1 MKNNLNKAVGLTGYF
16 FALPPA
22 HVFLIGIVVFALL
35 FGLAM
40 NLSAYQGL
48 DLVKQSAIDGS
59 MLLAF
64 PALLTAAVIKL
75 MIRKM
80 PLRRIVAVTF
90 IGELVYGVAYLG
102 SLILVGVNPL
112 ISELILLVGAALV
125 FVLWYVIARLI
136 FILKYRSILFAI
148 MQLLFYLVF
157 LFNSHV
163 FSLGASVESYAKFYV
178 ASFVLFGALY
188 IFFLIINAP
197 MKKNLGFSS
206 TDAFSFFISQWLY
219 QNKDLEKALEAVGSR
234 VRTLVTVLGF
244 RRKKG
249 DILFVTPLV
258 HFGPFGNLG
267 GSEFTYLIAEALDK
281 KHDSKTF
288 VFHGTVTHD
297 LNPVSSKQLDKIINA
312 CEECIADSEVKHGE
326 VAFVRGREAECR
338 AEGLVINDSAFIGL
352 SRAPYVT
359 EDVNLGLG
367 LCLIKEAEKKADVAM
382 VVDQHNAETGEITS
396 FEPGDPVGYNY
407 MKSVEFAL
415 AGKPKKTGLKI
426 GISQRAPE
434 SPFIGKAG
442 IKVAVVSSSPEY
454 VIVLIDSNGVKPELN
469 QTIVTR
475 VKQAGKKLG
484 KDWEVGVYTTD
495 THQMNRVKGVLNPLE
510 AEEQILLDIE
520 SCVKEAAND
529 MADADFF
536 SGKRWFDID
545 VLGAKQSIEI
555 VSTVNSIVAVAKITL
570 PLIMLGA
577 MLLLFAILTRM

>member
-48 DLVKQSAIDGS
+48 DLVKQSAIDGF

-267 GSEFTYLIAEALDK
+267 GSEFTYLIAQELDR

-407 MKSVEFAL
+407 MKSVEYAL
-415 AGKPKKTGLKI
+415 AGKPKRTGLKI

-442 IKVAVVSSSPEY
+442 IKVAIVSSSPEY

-475 VKQAGKKLG
+475 VKEAGKKLG

-536 SGKRWFDID
+536 SAKRWFDID

-577 MLLLFAILTRM
+577 LLLLFAILTRM